1 MILLSF
7 DIEEFD
13 MPLEY
18 NGEIP
23 FAEQLAI
30 SRIGL
35 QNILNILKENQIK
48 ATFFSTV
55 VFAENNQDLVKQLL
69 SEGHELA
76 SHTWFHSDFEEKHLL
91 ESRLELEKLF
101 DTKVV
106 GLRMPRMSS
115 VSEDAVSE
123 AGYFY
128 NSSINPTYLPG
139 RYNNFNVSRKPF
151 WQKKILQFPA
161 SVSTLLRIPL
171 FWLSFHNFPL
181 WIYKLLSKLSLS
193 STGFLNIY
201 FHPWEF
207 SDISNPKYKLPA
219 FTFKNTDEEMI
230 ARFDDFVKW
239 AKKNNYQ
246 FSTTKDFLESWTQ
259 KNKN

>member
-23 FAEQLAI
+23 LEEQLAV
-30 SRIGL
+30 SGKGL
-35 QNILNILKENQIK
+35 QNILKILNQNNIK

-55 VFAENNQDLVKQLL
+55 VFAENNKDLVQKLL

-76 SHTWFHSDFEEKHLL
+76 SHTWFHSDFKEEHLA
-91 ESRLELEKLF
+91 ESREELERLF

-106 GLRMPRMSS
+106 GLRMPRMSP
-115 VSEDAVSE
+115 VSDDAVSA

-139 RYNNFNVSRKPF
+139 RYNNFKVSRKPF
-151 WQKKILQFPA
+151 WQKKVLQFPA
-161 SVSTLLRIPL
+161 SVSTIFRVPL

-207 SDISNPKYKLPA
+207 ADISDPKYKLPG
-219 FTFKNTDEEMI
+219 FTFKNTGGEMEN
-230 ARFDDFVKW
+230 RFDDFIKW

-246 FSTTKDFLESWTQ
+246 FSTTRDFLEDWKQ

>member
-23 FAEQLAI
+23 FTEQLSI
-30 SRIGL
+30 SRTGL
-35 QNILNILKENQIK
+35 QNILRILKDNQIK
-48 ATFFSTV
+48 ATFFSTL
-55 VFAENNQDLVKQLL
+55 VFAENNQDLVRQLL

-76 SHTWFHSDFEEKHLL
+76 SHTWFHSEFEEKHLL

-106 GLRMPRMSS
+106 GLRMPRMSP

-139 RYNNFNVSRKPF
+139 RYNNFNISRKPF
-151 WQKKILQFPA
+151 CQKRVWQFPA
-161 SVSTLLRIPL
+161 SVSTMLRVPL
-171 FWLSFHNFPL
+171 FWLSFHNFPV
-181 WIYKLLSKLSLS
+181 WIYKLLSKISLKE
-193 STGFLNIY
+193 TGFLNIY

-207 SDISNPKYKLPA
+207 ADISNPKYKLPA
-219 FTFKNTDEEMI
+219 FTFKNTSEEMI
-230 ARFDDFVKW
+230 HRFDDFIKW

-246 FSTTKDFLESWTQ
+246 FSTTRDFLEAWTQ
-259 KNKN
+259 KSMN

>member
-23 FAEQLAI
+23 LEEQLSV
-30 SRIGL
+30 SRKGL
-35 QNILNILKENQIK
+35 QNILRILKENQIK

-55 VFAENNQDLVKQLL
+55 VFAENNKDLIQQLL

-76 SHTWFHSDFEEKHLL
+76 SHTWFHSNFDEKHLL

-101 DTKVV
+101 DTTVK
-106 GLRMPRMSS
+106 GLRMPRMSP
-115 VSEDAVSE
+115 VSDDAVSD
-123 AGYFY
+123 AGYFF

-151 WQKKILQFPA
+151 WQKKVLQFPA
-161 SVSTLLRIPL
+161 SVSTMFRIPL

-181 WIYKLLSKLSLS
+181 WLYKFLSKLSLK

-207 SDISNPKYKLPA
+207 ADISDLKYKLPA
-219 FTFKNTDEEMI
+219 FTFKNTGKAMEN
-230 ARFDDFVKW
+230 RFDDFIKW
-239 AKKNNYQ
+239 AKKNNYK
-246 FSTTKDFLESWTQ
+246 FSTTGEFLENWNE